1 MERTS
6 KLFDNIRRALLSP
19 PGAPAQPPPNAL
31 LDDLL
36 DSAPPL
42 VAAVDELAIQIYGTP
57 DEPSSLDEARDLFAR
72 ALTPLISAVKNF
84 WKGREDSRPV
94 SEMGSRAYFI
104 KRFEQL
110 NVAVEAVQ
118 WTNLT

>member
-1 MERTS
+1 MRRAST
-6 KLFDNIRRALLSP
+6 LFDDIRFTLLSP
-19 PGAPAQPPPNAL
+19 PRAPAQPPPNAL

-42 VAAVDELAIQIYGTP
+42 VAAVDELATRIYGTP
-57 DEPSSLDEARDLFAR
+57 DDPSHLDEGRDLFAR
-72 ALTPLISAVKNF
+72 ALTPLSNAVKNF
-84 WKGREDSRPV
+84 WKGKEDSRPA
-94 SEMGSRAYFI
+94 SEMGSRTYFI
-104 KRFEQL
+104 EQFAQL